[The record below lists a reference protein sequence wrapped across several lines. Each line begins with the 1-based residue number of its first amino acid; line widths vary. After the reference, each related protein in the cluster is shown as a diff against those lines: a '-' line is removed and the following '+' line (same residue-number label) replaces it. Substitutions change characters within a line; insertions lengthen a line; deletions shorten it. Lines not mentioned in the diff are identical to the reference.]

1 MVEETTIIDKLQEKL
16 ATNTFNPRE
25 YNREQLGIIDNMI
38 QEGVLQGP
46 RVQDIIKQFNQTQTQ
61 IAKEKEFAKDPLA
74 VALQDKSILSGDA
87 LGLIPTRPGAEFVG
101 DMTGSLIPYLR
112 NKEALVNSL
121 KLPRAAQSKLFAE
134 KAMALST
141 YLEKIPRIGKALK
154 FTRGILMGAGKAA
167 DAATSAR
174 LKPLIMTE
182 AQSLLGGA
190 VGAGAGVVGYDLVNR
205 SVGKDL
211 AIAINNDL
219 ANLSDQEV
227 ESDTTLSALNAAKYS
242 LLWGGAATATLPF
255 LGALGKGAKAAFG
268 LKNEKALALA
278 QFAQEKGLPIPLLA
292 AMNGG
297 FLSSLGKS
305 YFKTVGVFPFVSVIG
320 DKALKEAE
328 QATGR
333 AYLKELAGLAPITK
347 VSALS
352 TASLDQ
358 FSKQFNKYSDVIASN
373 YTALMN
379 KAEDI
384 GNPAIIKL
392 DRTRARANEF
402 IQSFGE
408 MSPKFKEFKY
418 VTDERD
424 VLGQFGA
431 NYQKYIFDELS
442 DNQDPLVQLMGFL
455 NAAKSTPLTFKEF
468 AGIQRLATRAIQR
481 TSFQDARKSIFMLKE
496 ALDDD
501 FALSFSKLTKE
512 DLLKDAVVKA
522 EYDLAITQGGSAAGD
537 RVLAKKLEEAQ
548 GLNQGFKKANASF
561 AYLLRPFEYGSV
573 ANAIK
578 AANRNLFTNKQL
590 YGIVGK
596 ESIPPDKVFRVI
608 EDSVFK
614 TGSPDAVE
622 QLKVLYGYNASKE
635 GKEMFN
641 RAFTR
646 HLYDTYLG
654 AFSEETL
661 TKGSTF
667 DYLNNAI
674 KAKPKSTIVSEVL
687 ERGAQDEF
695 QAARGLTAREV
706 LDGAGRE
713 NIQIKFGQGDYAEFS
728 ADKFANNLGL
738 TGKNASQ
745 TRDALKKAYGGGAI
759 GEEAL
764 ANLDK
769 FIGYTKVLSDVPISE
784 TSSFL
789 QRRLTL
795 GGGQSLLGGVVMG
808 GGMFMA
814 NPLAPLVF
822 LYASRKIG
830 HILSNPKAL
839 RYMMDALSP
848 EERLIAAQAE
858 VGLKKLKGGIPV
870 TIGEKKRRAFA
881 RFANYLAD
889 EDSDL
894 PRVDPNNINDDEI
907 IRRLSNAPI
916 TIPKQGYEYKDLPKE
931 EKQRMFPER
940 ELQDKIPTSLLVD
953 AEGFGTGFN
962 LGEDQAINAVNEDY
976 GVTSQTTNQG
986 QGTTTAPAAS
996 QAPQGISAPAVETP
1010 QAKQA
1015 KVSSLFPFDF
1025 TSQAIAGQGE
1035 TNVVS

>member
-1 MVEETTIIDKLQEKL
+1 MAEEQVNPLESLQKKLDS
-16 ATNTFNPRE
+16 NTLNPRE
-25 YNREQLGIIDNMI
+25 YDPQQLQTIDGLIEQ
-38 QEGVLQGP
+38 GVLKGP
-46 RVQDIIKQFNQTQTQ
+46 RVQDIVKQFNETESQ
-61 IAKEKEFAKDPLA
+61 IATEKEFAKDPLA

-227 ESDTTLSALNAAKYS
+227 ESDTALSALNAAKYS

-297 FLSSLGKS
+297 FLSNLGKS
-305 YFKTVGVFPFVSVIG
+305 YYKTVGVFPFVSVIG

-358 FSKQFNKYSDVIASN
+358 FSKQFNKYSDVIASG
-373 YTALMN
+373 YTNLMN
-379 KAEDI
+379 KADDI

-392 DRTRARANEF
+392 DRTRARASEF

-408 MSPKFKEFKY
+408 MSPKFKEFNY
-418 VTDERD
+418 GEDAI
-424 VLGQFGA
+424 GQFGT
-431 NYQKYIFDELS
+431 NYQKYVLDELS

-468 AGIQRLATRAIQR
+468 SGLQRLATRAIQR
-481 TSFQDARKSIFMLKE
+481 TTFQDARKSIFMLKE

-522 EYDLAITQGGSAAGD
+522 EYDSAITQGGSAAGD
-537 RVLAKKLEEAQ
+537 RLLAKKLEEAQ
-548 GLNQGFKKANASF
+548 GLNTDLKMANSQF

-590 YGIVGK
+590 FGIVGK

-608 EDSVFK
+608 ENSVFK

-706 LDGAGRE
+706 IDGAGRE

-728 ADKFANNLGL
+728 ADKFAKNLGL
-738 TGKNASQ
+738 TGENASQ
-745 TRDALKKAYGGGAI
+745 TREALEKAYGGGAI
-759 GEEAL
+759 GKEAL

-769 FIGYTKVLSDVPISE
+769 FIGYTKALSDVPISE

-830 HILSNPKAL
+830 HVLSDPKAL

-858 VGLKKLKGGIPV
+858 VGLKKLRGIPV

-894 PRVDPNNINDDEI
+894 PRVDPNSINDDEI

-940 ELQDKIPTSLLVD
+940 ELQETIPTSLLVD

-976 GVTSQTTNQG
+976 GMTPQAMNQG
-986 QGTTTAPAAS
+986 QGTTTAPAAP
-996 QAPQGISAPAVETP
+996 QAPQGIPAPAVETP

-1025 TSQAIAGQGE
+1025 TSQAIAGQGG
-1035 TNVVS
+1035 TDVV